1 MNREH
6 FGSKKGRVILVNPG
20 IHLFPPLKNR
30 GMYPNN
36 AIQILGTIL
45 HQNKFDV
52 RIVDGMYLS
61 VDNAVH
67 EILSLI
73 SEDLIFIGFSVMTI
87 QVKWAYLV
95 SSEIRRKCPDVKIVW
110 GGVHPTL
117 FPEQTVL
124 DNAVDLCVVNEC
136 AFTIVQIANALAAED
151 NLSNIPSLCYKDNGK
166 VNLTLP
172 NQIPDDFTNIP
183 YIDFSI
189 MNHKLYSKNNVFAMD
204 SSLNEEYKR
213 QIAYPINA
221 SLGCNFRCSFC
232 INVILERKYKMRTAE
247 EIVERI
253 EYLKSEY
260 GANYIH
266 MVDENFFGSKKRV
279 YQFVELLRS
288 RNVDIK
294 WRPQIRADYFNKS
307 YINESF
313 VKELEESGMVIAVMG
328 VESASQR
335 TLDRLDKKMKVESI
349 TVALEILSKTRII
362 PRLSFMVGIPGE
374 TEDDIKQTYQFAV
387 MLKEKYPLCQPL
399 VTPFRLFPGSK
410 FYELAVS
417 KYGYKSPESLIEW
430 VENAD
435 KEYCESVG
443 YQNPKDYVWVTNAKK
458 FESRHKIFI
467 MFKAASWS
475 LFPQLIKKGIRP
487 KVMHFL
493 KLLIYKVAA
502 LRIKN
507 EFYKLNIEYLLL
519 ELFRKGRN
527 IIQNIK

>member
-1 MNREH
+1 
-6 FGSKKGRVILVNPG
+6 
-20 IHLFPPLKNR
+20 
-30 GMYPNN
+30 
-36 AIQILGTIL
+36 
-45 HQNKFDV
+45 
-52 RIVDGMYLS
+52 
-61 VDNAVH
+61 
-67 EILSLI
+67 
-73 SEDLIFIGFSVMTI
+73 
-87 QVKWAYLV
+87 
-95 SSEIRRKCPDVKIVW
+95 
-110 GGVHPTL
+110 
-117 FPEQTVL
+117 
-124 DNAVDLCVVNEC
+124 
-136 AFTIVQIANALAAED
+136 
-151 NLSNIPSLCYKDNGK
+151 
-166 VNLTLP
+166 
-172 NQIPDDFTNIP
+172 
-183 YIDFSI
+183 
-189 MNHKLYSKNNVFAMD
+189 
-204 SSLNEEYKR
+204 
-213 QIAYPINA
+213 
-221 SLGCNFRCSFC
+221 
-232 INVILERKYKMRTAE
+232 MRTAE

-443 YQNPKDYVWVTNAKK
+443 YQNPKDYVWVANAKK

-467 MFKAASWS
+467 MFKTASWS
-475 LFPQLIKKGIRP
+475 LFPQLIKKDI
-487 KVMHFL
+487 KSKIIHYL
-493 KLLIYKVAA
+493 KLLIYKVTA

-507 EFYKLNIEYLLL
+507 EFYQLNIEYLLL